1 MLYNGHRTGGL
12 GCGFACLIL
21 WGYLGMR
28 TMKRVGA
35 LVLVLAVLLASSGC
49 KHKRK
54 AHAGASSVEELATN
68 VLKVIN
74 GEEEY
79 SKIADWMDWY
89 GAIGVRMVADIGIEC
104 DFLTARDVVEDLD
117 EGAGYIKKHH
127 KDFAKAWKEK
137 KGKEI
142 TQNSLSA
149 YANLKK
155 KIDDAVATNPDEIYE
170 EFKQFA
176 PYDTTFD
183 PERVFE
189 RPEYNIGHYSVRTG
203 DETLH
208 HLEINYYID
217 EGNYVC
223 YGMNWVA

>member
-1 MLYNGHRTGGL
+1 MN
-12 GCGFACLIL
+12 
-21 WGYLGMR
+21 

-35 LVLVLAVLLASSGC
+35 LVLVACMLFSVTSC
-49 KHKRK
+49 KKKRK

-89 GAIGVRMVADIGIEC
+89 GAIGVRMVADIGLEC
-104 DFLTARDVVEDLD
+104 DFFTARDVVADLD
-117 EGAGYIKKHH
+117 EGAGYIKKHY
-127 KDFAKAWKEK
+127 KDFAKSWEEV

-142 TQNSLSA
+142 TQNSLSE
-149 YANLKK
+149 YAELKRQVDEYAAK
-155 KIDDAVATNPDEIYE
+155 DPDEFFE
-170 EFKQFA
+170 GFREFA

-189 RPEYNIGHYSVRTG
+189 VPDSQFGHYSVRTG
-203 DETLH
+203 DETFH
-208 HLEINYYID
+208 HLQINYYID
-217 EGNYVC
+217 EGKYVC
-223 YGMNWVA
+223 FGLQWVV